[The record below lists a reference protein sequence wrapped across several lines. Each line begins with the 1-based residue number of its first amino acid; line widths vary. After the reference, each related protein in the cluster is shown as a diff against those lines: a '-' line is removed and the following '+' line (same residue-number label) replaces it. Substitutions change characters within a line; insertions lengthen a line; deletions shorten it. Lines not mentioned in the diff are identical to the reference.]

1 MMNIDCIIEEFNYY
15 ANNVTIAKDDEQIEA
30 HKMVEESWY
39 RDYQALAPG
48 GPGRDYQALAP
59 LGGPGRDYQALSPLG
74 GPGRDY
80 QLLTPGRKQNDK
92 KVLDNS

>member
-1 MMNIDCIIEEFNYY
+1 
-15 ANNVTIAKDDEQIEA
+15 
-30 HKMVEESWY
+30 MVEESWY
-39 RDYQALAPG
+39 RDYQALAP
-48 GPGRDYQALAP
+48 
-59 LGGPGRDYQALSPLG
+59 GGPGRDYQALSPLG